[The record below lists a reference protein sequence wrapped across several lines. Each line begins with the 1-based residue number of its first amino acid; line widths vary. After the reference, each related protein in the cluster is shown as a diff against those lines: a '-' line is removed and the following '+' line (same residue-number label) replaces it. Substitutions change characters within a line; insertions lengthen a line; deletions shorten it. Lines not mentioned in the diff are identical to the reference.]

1 MTLKNKTFR
10 VFCSGKSIPLFLSF
24 VNRKRC
30 IHEDTKEQKQGKIE
44 QVRKCGLVQSTDSAG
59 C

>member
-1 MTLKNKTFR
+1 MTLKNKNFR

-24 VNRKRC
+24 VNSNRY
-30 IHEDTKEQKQGKIE
+30 IHEDTKELKQGKIE
-44 QVRKCGLVQSTDSAG
+44 QVRKCGLVQSKDSAG